1 VIIIKIIDAHMHFSD
16 ILSFK
21 GTALEISDLD
31 YSSIGLKNE
40 YEENN
45 IIAGIGMGL
54 SETEEGK
61 FPDYNSLN
69 PMRLDLEVPNPA
81 FIYECLG
88 INPYDLQTR
97 KESIY
102 DIENA
107 ISETRIVGFKIYA
120 GYYPFY
126 VYDTVY
132 EPIYELAEKY
142 NLPVVIHSGD
152 TYSERG
158 LIKYSHP
165 IHIDELAVFHR
176 NINFVIAHLGDPWVM
191 DTAEILSKN
200 RNVFADL
207 SGLIVSDEFKA
218 KTYINEKTFIDH
230 FRRAIFYS
238 ETYDKLLFGTDW
250 PLVQV
255 KTYIEFIKKLVPE
268 KYYEDIFYNNSNNLF
283 KIFEEGE

>member
-1 VIIIKIIDAHMHFSD
+1 MHFSD

-31 YSSIGLKNE
+31 YSSIGLKRE

-45 IIAGIGMGL
+45 VIAGIGMGI
-54 SETEEGK
+54 SETEEGN
-61 FPDYNSLN
+61 FPDYNTSN
-69 PMRLDLEVPNPA
+69 PMRLDLQVPNPA

-88 INPYDLQTR
+88 INPYDLQRR
-97 KESIY
+97 KDSID
-102 DIENA
+102 DIEKA
-107 ISETRIVGFKIYA
+107 IQETRVVGLKIYA

-132 EPIYELAEKY
+132 EPVYELAEKY
-142 NLPVVIHSGD
+142 NLPIVIHSGD
-152 TYSERG
+152 TYSEKG

-176 NINFVIAHLGDPWVM
+176 NINFIIAHLGDPWVM

-283 KIFEEGE
+283 KLFEEGE